1 MVSISLHPSSAI
13 ALNNLSCMCA
23 QSCPTFCDPSD
34 PPGAFQ
40 APLSIG
46 FPRQEYWSGLPFPSP
61 EDLPD
66 PRIEPECPAL
76 AGRFFTTAPSGSP
89 GLNGNLV
96 MSVWVTWRL
105 DSWRPQDHG
114 VKRTDFGESVK
125 LPVVYSV
132 TLDDKALIFSMPQA
146 PCGKEK

>member
-76 AGRFFTTAPSGSP
+76 AGRFFTTAPSGKP
-89 GLNGNLV
+89 V
-96 MSVWVTWRL
+96 AT
-105 DSWRPQDHG
+105 
-114 VKRTDFGESVK
+114 VKLISFTSEESVNK
-125 LPVVYSV
+125 IKDIKFY
-132 TLDDKALIFSMPQA
+132 
-146 PCGKEK
+146 E

>member
-1 MVSISLHPSSAI
+1 MHACSIAESYLTLCNPWTEAHQAT
-13 ALNNLSCMCA
+13 LSVEFS
-23 QSCPTFCDPSD
+23 Q
-34 PPGAFQ
+34 
-40 APLSIG
+40 
-46 FPRQEYWSGLPFPSP
+46 QEYWSGLPFPPRRGLPNQGIKPTSLASP
-61 EDLPD
+61 S
-66 PRIEPECPAL
+66 L
-76 AGRFFTTAPSGSP
+76 AGRVFTTAPSGSP
-89 GLNGNLV
+89 WLNGNLV

-146 PCGKEK
+146 PCGKTKTIINPILTIKRNHI